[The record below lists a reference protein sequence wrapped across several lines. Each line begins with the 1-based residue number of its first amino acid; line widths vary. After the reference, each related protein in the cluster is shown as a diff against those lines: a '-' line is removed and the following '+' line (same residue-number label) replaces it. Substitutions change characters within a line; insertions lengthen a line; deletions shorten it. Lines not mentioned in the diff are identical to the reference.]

1 MCWYSN
7 DVPKAQ
13 YATEDILVFK
23 IFEKLKSKYALS
35 LMMRFYYKYDKLYKV
50 SKLEIKKDRGR
61 LGEIQYRIYRGFH
74 SISFKFINAISW
86 NPSYMT
92 PCIIPK
98 GATYYVNTD
107 SGEIVSDRIII
118 PKPKID

>member
-7 DVPKAQ
+7 NVPKAQ

-23 IFEKLKSKYALS
+23 IFEELKSNYAIS
-35 LMMRFYYKYDKLYKV
+35 LIMRFDYKYDKLYKV

-61 LGEIQYRIYRGFH
+61 LGETRYYIYRGFH
-74 SISFKFINAISW
+74 SISFRFINAIYW
-86 NPSYMT
+86 NLSYVV

>member
-7 DVPKAQ
+7 FVPKAQ

-23 IFEKLKSKYALS
+23 IFEELKSNYAIS
-35 LMMRFYYKYDKLYKV
+35 LIMRFDYKYGKLYKV
-50 SKLEIKKDRGR
+50 SKLKIKKEKNS
-61 LGEIQYRIYRGFH
+61 LGETHYCIYRGFH
-74 SISFKFINAISW
+74 SISFRLMNVIDW
-86 NPSYMT
+86 NPSYVA

-98 GATYYVNTD
+98 GATYYVNTN

-118 PKPKID
+118 SKPKIE

>member
-23 IFEKLKSKYALS
+23 IFEKLKSNYALS

-50 SKLEIKKDRGR
+50 SKLKIKKDQSR
-61 LGEIQYRIYRGFH
+61 LGETYYCIYRGFH
-74 SISFKFINAISW
+74 SISFRFINTANC
-86 NPSYMT
+86 NPSYVA

-98 GATYYVNTD
+98 GTTYYVNTD
-107 SGEIVSDRIII
+107 NGEIVSDKIII

>member
-1 MCWYSN
+1 MCWYST

-23 IFEKLKSKYALS
+23 IFKELKSNYAIS
-35 LMMRFYYKYDKLYKV
+35 LRMRFDYKYGKLYRV
-50 SKLEIKKDRGR
+50 SKLKIKKDRGL
-61 LGEIQYRIYRGFH
+61 LGETQYRIYRGFH
-74 SISFKFINAISW
+74 SISFRFMNAISW
-86 NPSYMT
+86 NSSYVA

-98 GATYYVNTD
+98 GANYYVSTD

>member
-23 IFEKLKSKYALS
+23 IFEKLKSNYALS

-50 SKLEIKKDRGR
+50 SKLKIKKDQSR
-61 LGEIQYRIYRGFH
+61 LGETYYCIYRGFH
-74 SISFKFINAISW
+74 SISFRFINTANC
-86 NPSYMT
+86 NPSYVA

-107 SGEIVSDRIII
+107 NGEIVSDKIII
-118 PKPKID
+118 PKQKID

>member
-1 MCWYSN
+1 MCWYSK
-7 DVPKAQ
+7 DVPKVQ

-23 IFEKLKSKYALS
+23 IFEKLKSNYALS
-35 LMMRFYYKYDKLYKV
+35 LMMRFYYKYDKLYKI
-50 SKLEIKKDRGR
+50 SKLKIKKDQSQ
-61 LGEIQYRIYRGFH
+61 LGETYYCIYRGFH
-74 SISFKFINAISW
+74 SISSRFIKARSC
-86 NPSYMT
+86 NPSYVV

-107 SGEIVSDRIII
+107 NGEIVSDRIII